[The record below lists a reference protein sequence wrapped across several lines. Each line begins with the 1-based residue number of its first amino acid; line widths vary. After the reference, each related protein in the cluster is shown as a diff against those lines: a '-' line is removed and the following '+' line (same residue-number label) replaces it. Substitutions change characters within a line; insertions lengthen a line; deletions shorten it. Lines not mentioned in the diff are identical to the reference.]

1 MGQLNAFFDI
11 QRLRLC
17 PCLLTHPL
25 SSCNFRDKAS
35 PTVCLPTQDTK
46 SEVGI
51 QVSRPLYGGSN
62 NLQPTT
68 MSQDSN
74 LDLDTSLSQL
84 VLQRGVLST
93 YSNLFSGRPTPPP
106 PPPSL
111 SPYSSEQ
118 RSSRATPATPP
129 KAAKRGVASGGA
141 GTRRDHPR
149 SRSPNGGGNQIRQEA
164 MKLAKFSCDTL
175 YRYKNL
181 TLDELDE
188 EVHTSV
194 MKEYFAI

>member
-1 MGQLNAFFDI
+1 MFGGRMEEDEGEGEVQRLQRPNPNPSLSQGTNQPLLVPVEVGRAKGHCLLTLQPKSHLLCIVTVIAGAIFCPSLFLGDTRQLNAFFDI
-11 QRLRLC
+11 QRLLLC

-25 SSCNFRDKAS
+25 SSCNFRDNAS

-84 VLQRGVLST
+84 VLHRGVIST
-93 YSNLFSGRPTPPP
+93 CSNLFPG
-106 PPPSL
+106 
-111 SPYSSEQ
+111 
-118 RSSRATPATPP
+118 
-129 KAAKRGVASGGA
+129 
-141 GTRRDHPR
+141 D
-149 SRSPNGGGNQIRQEA
+149 
-164 MKLAKFSCDTL
+164 
-175 YRYKNL
+175 
-181 TLDELDE
+181 
-188 EVHTSV
+188 
-194 MKEYFAI
+194 